1 MQKSFDLG
9 YYEAII
15 QIRPADK
22 DVFGYA
28 IHLIEKR
35 KNVFIS
41 RIESEKFGHDIYVSD
56 RKYAAAR
63 RIKSDIIDKITPMS
77 LIA

>member
-35 KNVFIS
+35 KNGFIS
-41 RIESEKFGHDIYVSD
+41 IQ
-56 RKYAAAR
+56 
-63 RIKSDIIDKITPMS
+63 
-77 LIA
+77 